1 MKLNVEKIL
10 GNLKDIDEAIEQ
22 LIGLK
27 AISKDDFIK
36 SMEHKY
42 IAYAGFIILTEAV
55 IDICYHIS
63 AKLFKKAP
71 TAYAECFEL
80 LKKNDILNPEIADA
94 LSDMARFRNL
104 LIHRYKKVDY
114 GRVYDYISESLQVMN
129 VFKEKIKSLIASV

>member
-10 GNLKDIDEAIEQ
+10 GNLKEIDEAIEQ
-22 LIGLK
+22 LTGLK

-55 IDICYHIS
+55 IDTCYHIS
-63 AKLFKKAP
+63 AKSFKKAP
-71 TAYAECFEL
+71 TTYAECFEV
-80 LKKNDILNPEIADA
+80 LKKNDILDPETADA

-104 LIHRYKKVDY
+104 LIHRYKKIDY
-114 GRVYDYISESLQVMN
+114 NRVYDYISESLKAIY
-129 VFKEKIKSLIASV
+129 VFKEKIKSLIESV